1 MTWRRVWA
9 AYCIAHTG
17 KSLLWAASDLLTLY
31 ILVNR
36 YGVTPAIAGVL
47 FLAGLAV
54 SAVADLGVGAWL
66 GRRPGDAV
74 RLAAAGLCVAGFTFP
89 LTMLSAPL
97 GSGAVLAA
105 TLLFRIAYAAC
116 DVPHNAL
123 MGRLADD
130 PARATSL
137 SRGRTL
143 DTGIASLAAAGSLG
157 ASNIGIVPMLWGIG
171 AGATV
176 LGLAMVPL
184 LVISPLAGGGSR
196 GDGTPFRLPWTF
208 LFASVTGI
216 VALGALGKAMLH
228 LADMPAPAEGMSML
242 ILLIAGRTAS
252 ACVPLPIT
260 SARQGLSL
268 LAATYAVS
276 TVAPLLFIGTD
287 FRSAAPLL
295 LGLAMGLSNLIGW
308 ALLALLARDARDYG
322 LYTMSSKLALG
333 AAGLALAGGLGRS
346 SVFTASGFSLFAFG
360 IASACAVAALMCL
373 TCRPRR
379 DLHAS

>member
-1 MTWRRVWA
+1 MTWRRVWV
-9 AYCIAHTG
+9 AYCIAHSG

-36 YGVTPAIAGVL
+36 YGVTPVIAGAL

-54 SAVADLGVGAWL
+54 SAVADLSVGAWL
-66 GRRPGDAV
+66 DRRPGDATRMAV
-74 RLAAAGLCVAGFTFP
+74 AGLVVAGLTFP

-97 GSGAVLAA
+97 GSGAVLVA
-105 TLLFRIAYAAC
+105 TLLFRVAYAGC

-143 DTGIASLAAAGSLG
+143 GTGIASVAAAGSLG
-157 ASNIGIVPMLWGIG
+157 DSGIGIVPMLWGIG

-196 GDGTPFRLPWTF
+196 SEVASFRLPWTF

-216 VALGALGKAMLH
+216 VALSALGKAMLH
-228 LADMPAPAEGMSML
+228 LSDMPAPTEGVSML
-242 ILLIAGRTAS
+242 MMLIVGRTAS

-260 SARQGLSL
+260 SARQGLTL

-287 FRSAAPLL
+287 FRPAAPLL

-308 ALLALLARDARDYG
+308 ALLALVARDARDYG

-333 AAGLALAGGLGRS
+333 AAGLALAGGLGRRPA
-346 SVFTASGFSLFAFG
+346 FTATGFSLFAFG